1 MKKLYIII
9 TLLLSLSFT
18 ACEKILDKEP
28 VDKLS
33 LEDLFKD
40 IQGTKTALIGAYTNL
55 INTDLYHRSL
65 MIYPDLIA
73 GNLKF
78 SKTTNIQLDDIYN
91 LNQDAVSSSLNST
104 YLKLYDNLNN
114 INNII
119 KFTPATE
126 GLTAE
131 KNRVLAEAKCLRAL
145 SHFDLVRVF
154 CKPYSASPDAS
165 HLGIVINLNPRLIT
179 DGSPSRSTI
188 KQTYDAIIAD
198 LSEAIVLFDNSVPI
212 FSKGAPQTFFNKNV
226 AKALLAKVY
235 LYSDKYNE
243 AFVLADELIK
253 SNSYTLLTNAQYVN
267 SWNGRTPSSESIFE
281 LALEANFSGN
291 SLGSYYE
298 TTNTGG
304 FRMFAATN
312 DILSVYSATDV
323 RGRNSLFNT
332 VNVSGTNLLFTKKY
346 ATGSVNATP
355 VKLLRLSEMYLIRAE
370 AAVEKTNPDF
380 AQANSDLNIIAKR
393 GDLSA
398 PTINLSTKDQL
409 IDAVLLERR
418 KELAFEGNLLFDLL
432 RKGKGV
438 NRVDC
443 NALTCSVTNT
453 DYRLTMPLPA
463 STVNVNS
470 LMVQNQGY

>member
-1 MKKLYIII
+1 
-9 TLLLSLSFT
+9 
-18 ACEKILDKEP
+18 
-28 VDKLS
+28 
-33 LEDLFKD
+33 
-40 IQGTKTALIGAYTNL
+40 
-55 INTDLYHRSL
+55 
-65 MIYPDLIA
+65 
-73 GNLKF
+73 
-78 SKTTNIQLDDIYN
+78 
-91 LNQDAVSSSLNST
+91 
-104 YLKLYDNLNN
+104 
-114 INNII
+114 
-119 KFTPATE
+119 
-126 GLTAE
+126 
-131 KNRVLAEAKCLRAL
+131 
-145 SHFDLVRVF
+145 
-154 CKPYSASPDAS
+154 
-165 HLGIVINLNPRLIT
+165 
-179 DGSPSRSTI
+179 
-188 KQTYDAIIAD
+188 
-198 LSEAIVLFDNSVPI
+198 
-212 FSKGAPQTFFNKNV
+212 
-226 AKALLAKVY
+226 
-235 LYSDKYNE
+235 
-243 AFVLADELIK
+243 
-253 SNSYTLLTNAQYVN
+253 
-267 SWNGRTPSSESIFE
+267 
-281 LALEANFSGN
+281 
-291 SLGSYYE
+291 
-298 TTNTGG
+298 
-304 FRMFAATN
+304 MFAATN
-312 DILSVYSATDV
+312 DILSIYSATDV

-418 KELAFEGNLLFDLL
+418 KELAFEGDLLFDLL